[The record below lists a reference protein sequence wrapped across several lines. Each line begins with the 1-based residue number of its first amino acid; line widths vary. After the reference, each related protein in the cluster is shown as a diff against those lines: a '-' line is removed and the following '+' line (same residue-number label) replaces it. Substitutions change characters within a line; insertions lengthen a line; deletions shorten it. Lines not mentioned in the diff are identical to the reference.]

1 MQSSN
6 RMREQI
12 FATPG
17 TLVSRFDPL
26 ELNARLAIETPDVY
40 RTRGIVLTGSGDSL
54 FAAKATESAFWVD
67 GRIPAEVRT
76 PLEAGRYQSQLFP
89 SRELENTLLVALS
102 NSGGAARVA
111 EAAMLWRAAG
121 AKVLAVTKN
130 EAGRL
135 AGLADRKL
143 ILPVLDLPTAPGFGP
158 YLFAVLGLQLLA
170 IRFGEVKMAI
180 TNDQAQA
187 LRAQLKKQVGALET
201 VIVALDEPARQVA
214 EAISGK
220 ALVEF
225 VGAGPNYAVAGYGA
239 AKLLEASGRHAVA
252 CDLEEWAHLNYFDRA
267 PVEIATV
274 LIVPEGSVAQGRAVE
289 LAAYMHKL
297 GRSLIVVGGGEVAE
311 QTCTLGHTALPVP
324 VLDERW
330 SPLLTSVAPA
340 LIAAHLSALDGAEY
354 GRGGKAPWDDSVAAA
369 TVQQSA
375 IWESAK

>member
-1 MQSSN
+1 MAQGPTHS
-6 RMREQI
+6 
-12 FATPG
+12 
-17 TLVSRFDPL
+17 L
-26 ELNARLAIETPDVY
+26 ARLGNELVNQAGEYARLMRLDRPVGTWLLLWPTLWGLWIAGAGRPEPVNFLVFVAGVFVMRSAGCVINDFADRDIDSEVE
-40 RTRGIVLTGSGDSL
+40 RTQSRPL
-54 FAAKATESAFWVD
+54 AA
-67 GRIPAEVRT
+67 GRVTPAE
-76 PLEAGRYQSQLFP
+76 
-89 SRELENTLLVALS
+89 AL
-102 NSGGAARVA
+102 
-111 EAAMLWRAAG
+111 
-121 AKVLAVTKN
+121 T
-130 EAGRL
+130 
-135 AGLADRKL
+135 
-143 ILPVLDLPTAPGFGP
+143 
-158 YLFAVLGLQLLA
+158 LFAVLGLQLLA